1 MYRRGRKP
9 GFNEIACPN
18 RTCPQYGIKGQGN
31 VTGNGTYDTKNGKVR
46 KYICHTC
53 GRVFCSRSNTAFYNL
68 RTDEDKILMVLK
80 LVLRGMSLR
89 SISRI
94 MGVKVDSINRW
105 LSRAAEHSTEV
116 NRVLLKDLAV
126 SKVELDELWTFVNKK
141 EYREWRSLRTM
152 GHGFG

>member
-1 MYRRGRKP
+1 MHRRGRKP
-9 GFNEIACPN
+9 GFNEITCPN

-31 VTGNGTYDTKNGKVR
+31 VTGNGTYDTKSGKVR

-68 RTDEDKILMVLK
+68 RTDEDKILIVLK

-116 NRVLLKDLAV
+116 NKVLLKDLDV
-126 SKVELDELWTFVNKK
+126 SKLELDELWTFVNKK
-141 EYREWRSLRTM
+141 EYLEWRSLRTM